1 MLLSVTAPKLSL
13 ERTILKVRDQENE
26 RKLKGISNVIDSR
39 TNQSEL
45 TKISMKSNNLIDT

>member
-45 TKISMKSNNLIDT
+45 TKISMKSNNLINT